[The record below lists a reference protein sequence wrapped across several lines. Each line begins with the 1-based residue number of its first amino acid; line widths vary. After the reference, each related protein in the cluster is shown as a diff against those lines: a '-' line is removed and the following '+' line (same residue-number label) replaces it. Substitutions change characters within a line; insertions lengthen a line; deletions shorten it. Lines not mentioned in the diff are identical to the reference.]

1 MRRCLAT
8 VALLLASNFAHSSLI
23 TTTKSGDLMF
33 EYLRGEAG
41 PSVQEFGLG
50 TPNADSTLADRN
62 MVFAIDYNRAV
73 VPPPVV
79 NKGYYWTGSSLD
91 FYNLSDY
98 LGNLF
103 AFSSD
108 LAASP
113 TAADRAV
120 FTDTDNS
127 LGLGG
132 SVIETIG
139 DNDWI
144 LHLDDAW
151 SYRFDDDDNE
161 LVLRVWVDTSAA
173 APLPEPGSL
182 LLVGTGL
189 FLALRRRQ

>member
-173 APLPEPGSL
+173 APFRSQGRCYSL
-182 LLVGTGL
+182 AQGC
-189 FLALRRRQ
+189 FLH